1 LIIRN
6 LLVIEDDVFKVQA
19 VKMIFSRLGFD
30 KIDVVEEGEA
40 GLNMMEKK
48 IYHRVLVSTRL
59 LKDKLKF
66 YQRISEIDR
75 GLIQK
80 VSLI

>member
-1 LIIRN
+1 
-6 LLVIEDDVFKVQA
+6 
-19 VKMIFSRLGFD
+19 MIFSRLGFD
-30 KIDVVEEGEA
+30 NIDVVEDGET
-40 GLNMMEKK
+40 GLNMMEEK

-66 YQRISEIDR
+66 YQRISELDR